1 MSVNFIGFGLNC
13 RHEIL
18 DNLPLKSFSTAECL
32 YLFNKFVNVFKSILS
47 KKKKK
52 LESLTN
58 RFSSCF
64 AFLVSKDVWFE
75 FGH

>member
-18 DNLPLKSFSTAECL
+18 DDLPLKSFSTAFSECL
-32 YLFNKFVNVFKSILS
+32 YLFNKFVSVFKSILS
-47 KKKKK
+47 KKI
-52 LESLTN
+52 ESLKN
-58 RFSSCF
+58 RSCF